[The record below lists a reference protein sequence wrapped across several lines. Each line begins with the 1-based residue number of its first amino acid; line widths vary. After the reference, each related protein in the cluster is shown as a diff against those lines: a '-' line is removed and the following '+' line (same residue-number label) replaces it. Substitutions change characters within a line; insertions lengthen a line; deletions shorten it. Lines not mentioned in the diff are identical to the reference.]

1 MQRGPNKVPIY
12 AMVAVAIVVI
22 TFIIVGDINRLA
34 PIVTMP
40 FLLTYA
46 CIDYAYFALA
56 QTFDIQGRREE
67 RFRIQAQS
75 PSYESRR
82 YGAVEESNDLD
93 QLFPE
98 RVHHKTVTTPSTP
111 SQQSNSNSNNIPR
124 SATGNSSLGSSEVTF
139 RDGFNST
146 NGGVGG
152 GAGGG
157 TEAEGE
163 EVPIAPG
170 NRPHIH
176 SKTKNWYSGFCN
188 RWASLAGAVT
198 KILVM
203 FLVHWV
209 YAIVCLVTVFVIW
222 FYVGTANPAVKPGMA
237 NEFQFFVWLKSVVF
251 RCFG

>member
-1 MQRGPNKVPIY
+1 MG
-12 AMVAVAIVVI
+12 AVAVVVI

-56 QTFDIQGRREE
+56 QTFDIQSRREE

-82 YGAVEESNDLD
+82 YGATAEESNDLD

-111 SQQSNSNSNNIPR
+111 SQTQNNIPR
-124 SATGNSSLGSSEVTF
+124 SATGNSSLSSADVVF
-139 RDGFNST
+139 RDGGVNST
-146 NGGVGG
+146 NATNGD
-152 GAGGG
+152 ANG
-157 TEAEGE
+157 TGE
-163 EVPIAPG
+163 DVPIAPG
-170 NRPHIH
+170 ARPHIH

-209 YAIVCLVTVFVIW
+209 YALVCLITVFVIW
-222 FYVGTANPAVKPGMA
+222 FYVGTANPAVKPGLA
-237 NEFQFFVWLKSVVF
+237 HEFQFFVWLKGVIF

>member
-1 MQRGPNKVPIY
+1 M
-12 AMVAVAIVVI
+12 AAVAVVVI

-56 QTFDIQGRREE
+56 QTFDIQSRREE

-75 PSYESRR
+75 PSYETRR
-82 YGAVEESNDLD
+82 YGSTAEESNDLD

-111 SQQSNSNSNNIPR
+111 TRSQNGNHMPR
-124 SATGNSSLGSSEVTF
+124 SATGNSSLNSEVVF

-146 NGGVGG
+146 N
-152 GAGGG
+152 AGDEGSSEG
-157 TEAEGE
+157 T
-163 EVPIAPG
+163 PIAPG
-170 NRPHIH
+170 TRPHIH

-188 RWASLAGAVT
+188 RWASLIGAVT

-209 YAIVCLVTVFVIW
+209 YALVCLGTVFVIW

-237 NEFQFFVWLKSVVF
+237 NEFQFFVWLKGVIF

>member
-1 MQRGPNKVPIY
+1 
-12 AMVAVAIVVI
+12 MVAVAVVVI

-56 QTFDIQGRREE
+56 QTFDIQSRREE

-82 YGAVEESNDLD
+82 YGATTEEPNDLD

-98 RVHHKTVTTPSTP
+98 RVHHKAVTTPSTP
-111 SQQSNSNSNNIPR
+111 SRSNNNTNGNTMPR
-124 SATGNSSLGSSEVTF
+124 SATGNSSLGSDNVVF

-146 NGGVGG
+146 NAPNGD
-152 GAGGG
+152 A
-157 TEAEGE
+157 TGE
-163 EVPIAPG
+163 DVPIAPG
-170 NRPHIH
+170 ARPHIH

-188 RWASLAGAVT
+188 RWAALAGCGT

-209 YAIVCLVTVFVIW
+209 YALVCLLTLFVIW

-237 NEFQFFVWLKSVVF
+237 HEFQFFVWLKSVIF

>member
-1 MQRGPNKVPIY
+1 MAV
-12 AMVAVAIVVI
+12 VATVTI

-46 CIDYAYFALA
+46 CIDYSYFALA
-56 QTFDIQGRREE
+56 QTFDIQSKREE

-82 YGAVEESNDLD
+82 YGTANEYHESNDLD
-93 QLFPE
+93 QLFPA
-98 RVHHKTVTTPSTP
+98 RIRHKAVSSSPSQSQPPTPSHG
-111 SQQSNSNSNNIPR
+111 NNLPR
-124 SATGNSSLGSSEVTF
+124 SSTGNSSLSSDNVVF

-146 NGGVGG
+146 NAA
-152 GAGGG
+152 AG
-157 TEAEGE
+157 EIVNENE
-163 EVPIAPG
+163 PIVPVA
-170 NRPHIH
+170 RPHIH

-188 RWASLAGAVT
+188 RWASLAGAVI
-198 KILVM
+198 KILIM

-209 YAIVCLVTVFVIW
+209 YALVCLVTVFIIW
-222 FYVGTANPAVKPGMA
+222 FYVGTANPAVKPGLA
-237 NEFQFFVWLKSVVF
+237 HEFRFFVWLKSVIF

>member
-1 MQRGPNKVPIY
+1 MIV
-12 AMVAVAIVVI
+12 VAIVVI

-56 QTFDIQGRREE
+56 QTFDIQSRREE

-82 YGAVEESNDLD
+82 YGSTVEESNDLD

-98 RVHHKTVTTPSTP
+98 RVHHKNVTTPSTP
-111 SQQSNSNSNNIPR
+111 SQTENNLPR
-124 SATGNSSLGSSEVTF
+124 SATGNSSLASEVIF

-146 NGGVGG
+146 NANGG
-152 GAGGG
+152 GGG
-157 TEAEGE
+157 EAAGE
-163 EVPIAPG
+163 EVPIVPVGA
-170 NRPHIH
+170 RPHIH

-209 YAIVCLVTVFVIW
+209 YALVCLGTVFVIW

-237 NEFQFFVWLKSVVF
+237 HEFQFFVWLKSVIF

>member
-1 MQRGPNKVPIY
+1 MF
-12 AMVAVAIVVI
+12 AVAVVVI

-56 QTFDIQGRREE
+56 QTFDIQSRREE

-82 YGAVEESNDLD
+82 YGATNEESNDLD

-98 RVHHKTVTTPSTP
+98 RVHHKTVSTPSTP
-111 SQQSNSNSNNIPR
+111 SNSQNNMPR
-124 SATGNSSLGSSEVTF
+124 SATGNSSLNSDVVF

-146 NGGVGG
+146 NTASGEL
-152 GAGGG
+152 A
-157 TEAEGE
+157 GE

-188 RWASLAGAVT
+188 RWASLAGAAT

-237 NEFQFFVWLKSVVF
+237 NEFQFFVWLKGVIF